1 MPYPILGF
9 LIPRQELAS
18 WIKHQHLRQLRTDTD
33 VMVLTKAGWDECKRR
48 IVASKPVTFATENV
62 STDEIAT
69 SRQLILVGRTAAP
82 RETPFYERSIEIKV
96 SVDEAVA
103 CD

>member
-1 MPYPILGF
+1 
-9 LIPRQELAS
+9 
-18 WIKHQHLRQLRTDTD
+18 
-33 VMVLTKAGWDECKRR
+33 
-48 IVASKPVTFATENV
+48 
-62 STDEIAT
+62 
-69 SRQLILVGRTAAP
+69 LVGRTAAP